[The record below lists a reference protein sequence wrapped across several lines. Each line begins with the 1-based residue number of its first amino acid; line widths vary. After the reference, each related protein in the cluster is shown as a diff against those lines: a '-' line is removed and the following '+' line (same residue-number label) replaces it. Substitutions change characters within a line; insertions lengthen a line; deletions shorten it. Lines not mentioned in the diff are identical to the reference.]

1 MKKMK
6 VMALALAAA
15 LCLGLLSGCGSF
27 SASELVKSN
36 LDLIYLDQYSDDYLK
51 KVGLDKEQAEQQYEG
66 GLEVEAEYF
75 ADLFSIELDTCGDE
89 VRQQIIDLY
98 RQIYTHSK
106 YEVGTESRSGD
117 TYLVQLTVY
126 PIDIF
131 QKVADEDTDSF
142 WENMQ
147 TRADAGEFADMTDEE
162 YEVTWAQAVIDMV
175 AARIDSIDYL
185 DPQTISVQVVKDDD
199 GVYSIDTSDF
209 NRIDSLMIAY

>member
-66 GLEVEAEYF
+66 GLEMEAEYF
-75 ADLFSIELDTCGDE
+75 VDLFSIELDTCGDE
-89 VRQQIIDLY
+89 VCQQIIDLY

-162 YEVTWAQAVIDMV
+162 YEVAWAQAVIDMV

>member
-162 YEVTWAQAVIDMV
+162 YEVAWAQAVIDMV
-175 AARIDSIDYL
+175 ATRIDSIDYL
-185 DPQTISVQVVKDDD
+185 DPQTISVQVVKGEDNVYVIDD
-199 GVYSIDTSDF
+199 SDF

>member
-75 ADLFSIELDTCGDE
+75 ADVFSSGDHRRPPPDPSGRP
-89 VRQQIIDLY
+89 VRFPDL
-98 RQIYTHSK
+98 
-106 YEVGTESRSGD
+106 RSGRALSGRGRD
-117 TYLVQLTVY
+117 PRRLRGRQGRSVRHHQRPQRPLSRGLQILRPVRPPPHQL
-126 PIDIF
+126 
-131 QKVADEDTDSF
+131 
-142 WENMQ
+142 
-147 TRADAGEFADMTDEE
+147 R
-162 YEVTWAQAVIDMV
+162 
-175 AARIDSIDYL
+175 
-185 DPQTISVQVVKDDD
+185 
-199 GVYSIDTSDF
+199 GV
-209 NRIDSLMIAY
+209 

>member
-1 MKKMK
+1 MRKMK

-66 GLEVEAEYF
+66 GLEMEAEYF

-162 YEVTWAQAVIDMV
+162 YEVAWAQAVIDMV

>member
-89 VRQQIIDLY
+89 VLQQIIDLY

-162 YEVTWAQAVIDMV
+162 YEDVWAQAVIDMV

>member
-1 MKKMK
+1 MKKME

-66 GLEVEAEYF
+66 GLEMEAEYF

-162 YEVTWAQAVIDMV
+162 YEVAWAQAVIDMV

>member
-66 GLEVEAEYF
+66 GLEMEAEYF

-162 YEVTWAQAVIDMV
+162 YEVAWAQAVIDMV

>member
-66 GLEVEAEYF
+66 GLEMEAEYF
-75 ADLFSIELDTCGDE
+75 ADLFSIELDTCDDE

-162 YEVTWAQAVIDMV
+162 YEVAWAQAVIDMV

>member
-66 GLEVEAEYF
+66 GLEMEAEYF

-162 YEVTWAQAVIDMV
+162 YEVVWAQAVIDMV

>member
-1 MKKMK
+1 M
-6 VMALALAAA
+6 
-15 LCLGLLSGCGSF
+15 
-27 SASELVKSN
+27 
-36 LDLIYLDQYSDDYLK
+36 
-51 KVGLDKEQAEQQYEG
+51 
-66 GLEVEAEYF
+66 
-75 ADLFSIELDTCGDE
+75 
-89 VRQQIIDLY
+89 
-98 RQIYTHSK
+98 
-106 YEVGTESRSGD
+106 GTESRSGD

-162 YEVTWAQAVIDMV
+162 YEVVWAQAVIDMV

>member
-36 LDLIYLDQYSDDYLK
+36 LDLIYLDQYSVDYLK

-66 GLEVEAEYF
+66 GLEMEAEYF

-162 YEVTWAQAVIDMV
+162 YEVAWAQAVIDMV

>member
-131 QKVADEDTDSF
+131 QKVADEDADGF
-142 WENMQ
+142 WEDMQ

-162 YEVTWAQAVIDMV
+162 YEVVWAQAVIDMV

>member
-15 LCLGLLSGCGSF
+15 LCLGLRSGCGSF

-66 GLEVEAEYF
+66 GLEMEAEYF

-162 YEVTWAQAVIDMV
+162 YEVAWAQAVIDMV

>member
-1 MKKMK
+1 MRKMK

-66 GLEVEAEYF
+66 GLEMEAEYF

-162 YEVTWAQAVIDMV
+162 YEVAWAQAVIDMV

-199 GVYSIDTSDF
+199 GVYSIDASDF